1 MWCKICIDVEH
12 KEKLLVQKLDGV
24 HKHNG
29 KKKCKRVKPR
39 QIIGEY
45 YNSFDTQH
53 AKNSHIYFTTRL
65 VYVLDQVVNAKKAQ

>member
-24 HKHNG
+24 HKHSG
-29 KKKCKRVKPR
+29 KRKCKRAKPR

-53 AKNSHIYFTTRL
+53 AKNSQVYFTTRL
-65 VYVLDQVVNAKKAQ
+65 IFVLNQVVNAKKVQ